1 METLKD
7 YSVKQET
14 VTVIAPF
21 EVITKTLDA
30 MVEEKIN
37 DYCNYNLDDKLES
50 AIDNYDFDDKINN
63 FDFDDKLESAIND
76 YDFSDAIDKYDFD
89 DKVSSAL
96 DDYDFSDAIDSA
108 IDIDDLAGKV
118 KEYIDTPNPNDM
130 AYDLLKSFNI
140 DNNCKTGELFV
151 DVVEIIIAKYNEKL
165 KLHAEQKVEELKSPL
180 ENIISISELDFK
192 YVLKNTLSIGDATI
206 KLITD
211 ELARLARG

>member
-1 METLKD
+1 METLKND
-7 YSVKQET
+7 SVKQET

-50 AIDNYDFDDKINN
+50 AIDNYDFDDK
-63 FDFDDKLESAIND
+63 LSSAISD

-180 ENIISISELDFK
+180 ENIMSISELDFK

-206 KLITD
+206 KLVTD